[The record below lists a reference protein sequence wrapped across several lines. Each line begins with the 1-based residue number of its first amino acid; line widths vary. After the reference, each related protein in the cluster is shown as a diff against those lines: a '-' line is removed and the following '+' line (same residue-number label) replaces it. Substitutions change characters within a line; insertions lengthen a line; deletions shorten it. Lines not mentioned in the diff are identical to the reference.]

1 MDDACG
7 ISCALPQDFRHQRI
21 AELSTANAKTWP
33 RLTSQ
38 DEFRF
43 LADLVLKRSGAD
55 HTVVNLHDQHA
66 GTTRFANSRVVQNVD
81 TRRGSVTV
89 TVAFDSRHGSASTT
103 DFTAG
108 AVQDALARAERV
120 ARVSPQDP
128 EYLPPPESQV
138 FPTPLTSRPETVSA
152 GPARRLEYANEA
164 IGQCRIENLQAAG
177 IVSSS
182 VASVGVAASNGLFA
196 QEERTDARF
205 SLTVQAE
212 DATGWSAAAHRS
224 IDHLKIQDRSLA
236 AINKAKRSRDVQ
248 ELAPGRYRVI
258 LEPSAVAGLWSWILW
273 TLDAKSYDKGTSP
286 FAGQLGRQILDERL
300 TLQNLPAHADLLG
313 TGFTH
318 EGLPSDDALWIEK
331 GVLRQL
337 AYDRFSAK
345 QHRIKRIATLEAPCL
360 SASGP
365 VAFKTQE
372 LIKQCERAILVTNFW
387 YIRTVNPTD
396 LTLTGMTRD
405 GTFLVEDGQ
414 ITTAVRN
421 FRFHESPLRV
431 FKQVEAFTE
440 PAEAVTSETGKMLV
454 PAMILRDFHFSSV
467 TRF

>member
-1 MDDACG
+1 MIPVTTG
-7 ISCALPQDFRHQRI
+7 
-21 AELSTANAKTWP
+21 NAKTWP
-33 RLTSQ
+33 KLTSA

-55 HTVVNLHDQHA
+55 HTVVNLHDLHT

-89 TVAFDSRHGSASTT
+89 TLAFGRRRGSASTT
-103 DFTAG
+103 DFSAG
-108 AVQDALARAERV
+108 AIQDALARAERI
-120 ARVSPQDP
+120 ARVSPEDP
-128 EYLPPPESQV
+128 EYLPPPDPQI
-138 FPTPLTSRPETVSA
+138 FPTVLTCRPETAAA

-196 QEERTDARF
+196 HEERTEARF
-205 SLTVQAE
+205 SLTVEAD

-224 IDHLKIQDRSLA
+224 IDHLKIQDRTLS
-236 AINKAKRSRDVQ
+236 AIHKAKRGREVQ

-258 LEPSAVAGLWSWILW
+258 LEPAAVAGLWSWMLW

-286 FAGQLGRQILDERL
+286 FTGQLGRPILDERL
-300 TLQNLPAHADLLG
+300 TLQNVPAHPDLLG
-313 TGFTH
+313 TGFTQ
-318 EGLPSDDALWIEK
+318 EGLPSDEALWIDK

-337 AYDRFSAK
+337 SYDRFTAK
-345 QHRIKRIATLEAPCL
+345 QHKIKRIATLEAPCL
-360 SASGP
+360 SLSGVAASK
-365 VAFKTQE
+365 AQD
-372 LIKQCERAILVTNFW
+372 LIKQCERAILITNFW

-414 ITTAVRN
+414 ITSAIRN
-421 FRFHESPLRV
+421 FRFHDSPLRV
-431 FKQVEAFTE
+431 FKHVEAWTD
-440 PAEAVTSETGKMLV
+440 PVEAVTSETGKMLV
-454 PAMILRDFHFSSV
+454 PAMVLRDFYFSSV
-467 TRF
+467 TKF

>member
-1 MDDACG
+1 M
-7 ISCALPQDFRHQRI
+7 SN
-21 AELSTANAKTWP
+21 ANPKTWP
-33 RLTSQ
+33 KLTSR

-43 LADLVLKRSGAD
+43 LADLVLKRSVGD
-55 HTVVNLHDQHA
+55 ETIVMIQDQHG
-66 GTTRFANSRVVQNVD
+66 GTTRFANNHVVQNVD
-81 TRRGSVTV
+81 TRRGTLTV
-89 TVAFDSRHGSASTT
+89 SVAFDGCRGSASTT

-108 AVQDALARAERV
+108 SVQETLTRAERI
-120 ARVSPQDP
+120 AQVSPEDP
-128 EYLPPPESQV
+128 EYLPPPDPQV
-138 FPTPLTSRPETVSA
+138 FPTRQTSRPESALA
-152 GPARRLEYANEA
+152 GPSRRLEYANEA

-196 QEERTDARF
+196 QEERSEARF

-224 IDHLKIQDRSLA
+224 IDHLKIQDRTLS
-236 AINKAKRSRDVQ
+236 AINKAKRGRDVQ
-248 ELAPGRYRVI
+248 ELPAGHYRVI
-258 LEPSAVAGLWSWILW
+258 LEPAAVAGLWSWILW
-273 TLDAKSYDKGTSP
+273 TLDAKSYEKGTSP
-286 FAGQLGRQILDERL
+286 FSGQLGRQIVDERL
-300 TLQNLPAHADLLG
+300 TLKNLPGHPDLLG
-313 TGFTH
+313 TGFTQ
-318 EGLPSDDALWIEK
+318 EGLPSEDAIWIEK
-331 GVLRQL
+331 GVLKQL
-337 AYDRFSAK
+337 AYDRFTAK
-345 QHRIKRIATLEAPCL
+345 KQGIKRIATLDAPCL

-365 VAFKTQE
+365 AAFKTQE

-387 YIRTVNPTD
+387 YIRTVNQTD

-414 ITTAVRN
+414 IASAVRN

-440 PAEAVTSETGKMLV
+440 PAEAVTSETGKMMV
-454 PAMILRDFHFSSV
+454 PAMVLRDFYFSSV

>member
-1 MDDACG
+1 V
-7 ISCALPQDFRHQRI
+7 
-21 AELSTANAKTWP
+21 STANAKTWP
-33 RLTSQ
+33 KLTSA

-43 LADLVLKRSGAD
+43 LADLVLKRSAAD
-55 HTVVNLHDQHA
+55 HTVINCHDQHG

-81 TRRGSVTV
+81 TRRGTL
-89 TVAFDSRHGSASTT
+89 TIAVAFDRRRGSASTT

-108 AVQDALARAERV
+108 AVQDALDRAERI
-120 ARVSPQDP
+120 ARVSPEDP
-128 EYLPPPESQV
+128 EFLPPPEPQV
-138 FPTPLTSRPETVSA
+138 FPTLLTSRPETTAA
-152 GPARRLEYANEA
+152 GPSRRLEYANEA

-182 VASVGVAASNGLFA
+182 VASVGIAASNGLFA
-196 QEERTDARF
+196 QEERTEARF

-224 IDHLKIQDRSLA
+224 IDHLKIQDRTLS
-236 AINKAKRSRDVQ
+236 AITKAKRSRDVQ

-258 LEPSAVAGLWSWILW
+258 LEPAAVAGLWSWMLW

-300 TLQNLPAHADLLG
+300 TLQNLPEHPDLLG

-318 EGLPSDDALWIEK
+318 EGLPSEDSVWIEK

-337 AYDRFSAK
+337 AYDRFTAQ
-345 QHRIKRIATLEAPCL
+345 QHKIKRISTLEAPCL

-365 VAFKTQE
+365 AAFKTQE
-372 LIKQCERAILVTNFW
+372 LIKRCERAILVTNFW

-431 FKQVEAFTE
+431 FKQVDAFTE
-440 PAEAVTSETGKMLV
+440 PVEAVTSETGKMLV
-454 PAMILRDFHFSSV
+454 PAMILPDFHFSSV